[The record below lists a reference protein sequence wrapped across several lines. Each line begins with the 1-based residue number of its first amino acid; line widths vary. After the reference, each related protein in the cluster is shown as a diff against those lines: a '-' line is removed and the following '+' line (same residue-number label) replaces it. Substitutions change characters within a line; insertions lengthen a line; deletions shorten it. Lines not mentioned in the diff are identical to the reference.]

1 MFCCS
6 FLVYRRQM
14 ASWMNSPI
22 VSWFMLPVLSVVI
35 MLCDR
40 PLKNWSGFLLV
51 LLLSF
56 NSSYV
61 VPLVSLITKSLSKEL
76 LVLSLIEVFNFCFLL
91 GVLLD
96 AFCYCFFILVS
107 TMTANSCII
116 LEGKRFKS
124 LWRMIRLLSMLI
136 WCLSTGASWVQL
148 VSRLWIYQE
157 LKSYRLLWNLR
168 FLNMLESNFLFWPVI
183 TPSLATE
190 ILREL

>member
-1 MFCCS
+1 MVS
-6 FLVYRRQM
+6 SLV
-14 ASWMNSPI
+14 
-22 VSWFMLPVLSVVI
+22 MLPVLSDVI

-40 PLKNWSGFLLV
+40 TLRWSRFLMVL

-56 NSSYV
+56 SSSYV
-61 VPLVSLITKSLSKEL
+61 VPLVSLMIKSLSK
-76 LVLSLIEVFNFCFLL
+76 VLFVFIFIEVFNFCFLF

-107 TMTANSCII
+107 KMMAKSCII

-124 LWRMIRLLSMLI
+124 LWKMIRFLSMLI

-190 ILREL
+190 ILRELYMDLLMTCISFTICC